1 MNRRTVLVLY
11 PVHTFLNM
19 VQIGL
24 PGPPSMLIL
33 HPEQPTSLV
42 NQIVEGLRGL
52 IGTQKLKADSKLP
65 SIRAFAAAHGVSVFT
80 VVEAYD
86 RLVAQGLLV
95 SRANAG
101 FFVKRRS
108 DDMAPGTPAAPQDD
122 PRFDAR
128 WYLQQIFEN
137 RHLPLKPGCGWLPH
151 DWLFEDGMR
160 RSLRTLAAGGTD
172 IGGYGLPLGHMAL
185 RMAIAES
192 LSERQIVVEANQVLL
207 TQGSSQALDLVARQ
221 LLKPGDEVLVDD
233 PGYPNLMFMLRFLG
247 VHLIGVPRTPTGYD
261 LPALEALLA
270 VHRPKAFFTQAR
282 LQSPTC
288 SLASLPQLVRLLQ
301 LAQEHQ
307 FVLVENDIYA
317 DMDASSRPSLASLSQ
332 LRQVIYVSSFS
343 KTISPNIRV
352 GYVVAEPG
360 LMEKLAQLKMVS
372 GLTSSDI
379 TERLAFGAVTD
390 GRWRKHL
397 KSLRDRLAQA
407 HASVARQLEAQGFE
421 LFHEPAAGLY
431 LWARHP
437 DITDTAEL
445 SRLAAVEGIM
455 LGPGQ
460 LFLVNP
466 RPTGWLRFN
475 VAFSEDER
483 IWRFLERSIEER
495 KGDSSGD

>member
-1 MNRRTVLVLY
+1 
-11 PVHTFLNM
+11 
-19 VQIGL
+19 
-24 PGPPSMLIL
+24 MLIL
-33 HPEQPTSLV
+33 HPEQPTPLV
-42 NQIVEGLRGL
+42 SQIVEGLRGL
-52 IGTQKLKADSKLP
+52 IGAQKLRPDSKLP

-108 DDMAPGTPAAPQDD
+108 DDNPSGSGTTAPQPD

-128 WYLQQIFEN
+128 WYLRQIFEN
-137 RHLPLKPGCGWLPH
+137 RNLPLKPGCGWLPH

-160 RSLRTLAAGGTD
+160 RSLRSLAAGGTD
-172 IGGYGLPLGHMAL
+172 IGGYGLPFGHMAL
-185 RMAIAES
+185 RMAVADS
-192 LSERQIVVEANQVLL
+192 LCERQIAVEAGQVLL

-247 VHLIGVPRTPTGYD
+247 VHIIGVPRTPTGYD

-270 VHRPKAFFTQAR
+270 VHRPKAFFTQPR

-288 SLASLPQLVRLLQ
+288 SLASMPQLVRLLQ

-307 FVLVENDIYA
+307 FTLVENDIYA

-332 LRQVIYVSSFS
+332 LRQVVYVGSFS
-343 KTISPNIRV
+343 KTISPNLRV
-352 GYVVAEPG
+352 GYVVAQPD
-360 LMEKLAQLKMVS
+360 LMEDLAQLKMVS

-379 TERLAFGAVTD
+379 TERLVFGAVTD

-397 KSLRDRLAQA
+397 KSLRERLAQA
-407 HASVARQLEAQGFE
+407 HSNVARRLEAQGFE
-421 LFHEPAAGLY
+421 IFHEPAAGLY

-437 DITDTAEL
+437 DITDAADL
-445 SRLAAVEGIM
+445 SRLAAMEGIM

-460 LFLVNP
+460 LFLVIP

-483 IWRFLERSIEER
+483 LWQFLARSIEER
-495 KGDSSGD
+495 KGE

>member
-1 MNRRTVLVLY
+1 
-11 PVHTFLNM
+11 
-19 VQIGL
+19 
-24 PGPPSMLIL
+24 MLIL
-33 HPEQPTSLV
+33 RPDLPTPLV
-42 NQIVEGLRGL
+42 SQIVEGLRGL
-52 IGTQKLKADSKLP
+52 IGSQRLKPETKLP
-65 SIRAFAAAHGVSVFT
+65 SIRAFAASHGVSVFT

-95 SRANAG
+95 SRANSG

-108 DDMAPGTPAAPQDD
+108 EDGAGAAVAPRAD

-137 RHLPLKPGCGWLPH
+137 RNLPLKPGCGWLPH

-160 RSLRTLAAGGTD
+160 RSLRHLASEGTD
-172 IGGYGLPLGHMAL
+172 IGGYGLPFGHMAL
-185 RMAIAES
+185 RMAVAES
-192 LSERQIVVEANQVLL
+192 LSEHQIVVDADQVLL
-207 TQGSSQALDLVARQ
+207 TQGSSQALDLVARR
-221 LLKPGDEVLVDD
+221 LLKPGDAVLVDD

-247 VHLIGVPRTPTGYD
+247 VELIGVPRTPHGYD
-261 LPALEALLA
+261 LPALEALLSQ
-270 VHRPKAFFTQAR
+270 HKPKAFFTQPR

-288 SLASLPQLVRLLQ
+288 SMASMPQLVRLLQ
-301 LAQEHQ
+301 LAQAHD

-317 DMDASSRPSLASLSQ
+317 DMDASMRPSLASLAQ
-332 LRQVIYVSSFS
+332 LRQVVYVGSFS

-352 GYVVAEPG
+352 GYVVAQPE
-360 LMEKLAQLKMVS
+360 LLADLAQLKMVS

-379 TERLAFGAVTD
+379 TERLAFSVVTD

-397 KSLRDRLAQA
+397 KSLRERLAQA
-407 HASVARQLEAQGFE
+407 HGQVAHRLSGLGFE
-421 LFHEPAAGLY
+421 LFVEPAAGMY

-437 DITDTAEL
+437 DIADGAEL
-445 SRLAAVEGIM
+445 STRATSEGIM

-475 VAFSEDER
+475 VAFCEDER
-483 IWRFLERSIEER
+483 LWRFLERSIAQQGQGLELA
-495 KGDSSGD
+495 G